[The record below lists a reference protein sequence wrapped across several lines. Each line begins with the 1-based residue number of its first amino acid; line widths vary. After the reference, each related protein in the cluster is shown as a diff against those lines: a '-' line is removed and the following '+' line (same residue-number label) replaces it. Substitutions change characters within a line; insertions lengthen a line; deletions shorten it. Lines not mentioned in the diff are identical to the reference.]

1 MIFQKKIRFIANI
14 ALACLEATSTG
25 RCIIIHTHKYYK
37 TQRKHQSLTILDIS
51 NKKKTRINKQNTL
64 EQQKLKIN
72 VVPNDYNQHT
82 VEIFVV

>member
-25 RCIIIHTHKYYK
+25 RCIIVHTHKYYK

-51 NKKKTRINKQNTL
+51 NKKKPNQQTKYTRATKTENKCSAKRLQPT
-64 EQQKLKIN
+64 
-72 VVPNDYNQHT
+72 HC
-82 VEIFVV
+82 